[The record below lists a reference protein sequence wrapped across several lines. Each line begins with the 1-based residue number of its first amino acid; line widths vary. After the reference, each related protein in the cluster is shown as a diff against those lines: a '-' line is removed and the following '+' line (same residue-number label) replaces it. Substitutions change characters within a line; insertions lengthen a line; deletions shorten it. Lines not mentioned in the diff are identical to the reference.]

1 MSKIK
6 TMPTAFS
13 LFTVSVTPWTKPL
26 LTCLP
31 LVFASGFTN
40 AEALPAEKFDLSEW
54 KITIPTDKDNNGKVD
69 EISVKDIQSFEHK
82 DFFYV
87 DDEGNMVFAAPN
99 KALTTQNSSNTRSE
113 LRHMLRGSNTR
124 IKTHSPKNNFTVA
137 SNPISDRFAQVGG
150 KLNATLKVQHV
161 ATRAKYPDKAP
172 AFSVVVGQIHASKWK
187 KKVKGFGWGNEPLKI
202 YYKKWPQHETGSV
215 FWTYERN
222 LPKNDKNRTDIAY
235 PVWGN
240 LWTDP
245 ENPGSEGIKLNESF
259 SYEVNVHGDV
269 MYLSF
274 KSDGH
279 KTVNY
284 AINLANGVNAYGE
297 LDQHDHPYGYTL
309 DWIYFKAGAYNQC
322 STKDDDGFWYAACM
336 GTGNWEEDK
345 KNGDYVQVAFSNLT
359 VGESSEPTETFK
371 ANLVTQRP
379 AANSD
384 NAKIGATLN
393 KKETIPIHAIPTSAL
408 TAIKSIAPNF
418 AIQEVEKEYKHDH
431 VYLDV
436 EGKDAKGNE
445 IEFDMLQDGEH
456 WKIVE
461 VQRDMTMEDLPSA
474 VKTLIKKQ
482 ENSDQVRRI
491 IESKQYGTDITI
503 YEFYLVAENGTE
515 SRKEIKSENGEVVLL
530 DEEWK
535 H

>member
-1 MSKIK
+1 MYRIK
-6 TMPTAFS
+6 PRPTAVSS
-13 LFTVSVTPWTKPL
+13 LKILVNTLSKSAFAA
-26 LTCLP
+26 LP
-31 LVFASGFTN
+31 LMFIAAQTG
-40 AEALPAEKFDLSEW
+40 AETIPAKKFDLSEW
-54 KITIPTDKDNNGKVD
+54 KITIPTDKDTNGKVD
-69 EISVKDIQSFEHK
+69 EISVKEIQSFEHK

-113 LRHMLRGSNTR
+113 LRHMLRGSNTS

-137 SNPISDRFAQVGG
+137 SNPISDRFAQIGG

-240 LWTDP
+240 LWKNP
-245 ENPGSEGIKLNESF
+245 EDPGSEGIQLNESF

-274 KSDGH
+274 TSEGH

-297 LDQHDHPYGYTL
+297 LDEYDHPYGYTL
-309 DWIYFKAGAYNQC
+309 DWNYFKAGAYNQC

-345 KNGDYVQVAFSNLT
+345 KNGDYVQVAFSKLT
-359 VGESSEPTETFK
+359 VEESSKPTESFMSH
-371 ANLVTQRP
+371 LVSQRP
-379 AANSD
+379 TA
-384 NAKIGATLN
+384 NAKNVKVGATLN
-393 KKETIPIHAIPTSAL
+393 KKEVIPIDRIPSSAL
-408 TAIKSIAPNF
+408 AAIKKVAPNF
-418 AIQEVEKEYKHDH
+418 TVQEVEKEYKHDH
-431 VYLDV
+431 IYLDV
-436 EGKDAKGNE
+436 EGKDADGNDL
-445 IEFDMLQDGEH
+445 EFDMLQDSEL

-461 VQRDMTMEDLPSA
+461 IQRDLSMEDLPSPA
-474 VKTLIKKQ
+474 KLLIQKQ
-482 ENSDQVRRI
+482 ENHEQVKRI
-491 IESKQYGTDITI
+491 IESKQFGTDIVI
-503 YEFYLVAENGTE
+503 YEFYFVFDDGTE
-515 SRKEIKSENGEVVLL
+515 SRKEIKFENNEFTLL
-530 DEEWK
+530 NEEWK

>member
-1 MSKIK
+1 MFLKK
-6 TMPTAFS
+6 ATAS
-13 LFTVSVTPWTKPL
+13 L
-26 LTCLP
+26 LP
-31 LVFASGFTN
+31 LNKGTLDTIPKCFFAFLTLVCGSNVVN
-40 AEALPAEKFDLSEW
+40 AAVLPAEKFDLSEW

-69 EISVKDIQSFEHK
+69 EVSVKDMQTFEHK

-87 DDEGNMVFAAPN
+87 DDEGNLVFAAPN
-99 KALTTQNSSNTRSE
+99 KALTTKNSSNTRSE
-113 LRHMLRGSNTR
+113 LRHMLRGTNTR

-161 ATRAKYPDKAP
+161 ARRAKYPNKPP
-172 AFSVVVGQIHASKWK
+172 AFSVVIGQIHASKWE

-240 LWTDP
+240 LWTNS

-309 DWIYFKAGAYNQC
+309 DWNYFKAGAYNQC

-345 KNGDYVQVAFSNLT
+345 KNGDYVQVAFSHLT
-359 VGESSEPTETFK
+359 VGESSEPSETFN
-371 ANLVTQRP
+371 ANLVMQRP
-379 AANSD
+379 VAKSD
-384 NAKIGATLN
+384 SVKIGGTLN
-393 KKETIPIHAIPTSAL
+393 EKEAIPVDAIPTSAL
-408 TAIKSIAPNF
+408 TAIKNVDPNF
-418 AIQEVEKEYKHDH
+418 VVQDVEKEYKHGH

-436 EGKDAKGNE
+436 EGKDATGSE
-445 IEFDMLQDGEH
+445 IEFDMLLDGEQ

-491 IESKQYGTDITI
+491 IESKQYGTDTTI
-503 YEFYLVAENGTE
+503 YEFYFVAENGTE
-515 SRKEIKSENGEVVLL
+515 SRKEIKSANDDVVLL
-530 DEEWK
+530 SEEWK

>member
-1 MSKIK
+1 MFKIK
-6 TMPTAFS
+6 TTPTTFS
-13 LFTVSVTPWTKPL
+13 SLKVFTSGWTKPVIA
-26 LTCLP
+26 TLP
-31 LVFASGFTN
+31 FIFASGTAS
-40 AEALPAEKFDLSEW
+40 AELLPAERFDLSEW
-54 KITIPTDKDNNGKVD
+54 KITLPIDEDGNGKVD
-69 EISVKDIQSFEHK
+69 EISVKDIQTFQHE
-82 DFFYV
+82 DFFYI

-113 LRHMLRGSNTR
+113 LRHMLRGSKTR

-150 KLNATLKVQHV
+150 KMNATLKVQHV

-172 AFSVVVGQIHASKWK
+172 AFSVVVGQIHASKWE

-222 LPKNDKNRTDIAY
+222 LPKDDKNRTDIAY

-240 LWTDP
+240 LWKNPND
-245 ENPGSEGIKLNESF
+245 PGSEGIRLNESF

-274 KSDGH
+274 TAEGH
-279 KTVNY
+279 ETVNY

-297 LDQHDHPYGYTL
+297 LDQYDHPYGYTL
-309 DWIYFKAGAYNQC
+309 DWNYFKAGAYNQC

-345 KNGDYVQVAFSNLT
+345 KNGDYVQVAFSELK
-359 VGESSEPTETFK
+359 VGESSEPSEAFK
-371 ANLVTQRP
+371 AHLISERP
-379 AANSD
+379 PEKTNEV
-384 NAKIGATLN
+384 KIGATLN
-393 KKETIPIHAIPTSAL
+393 KKEAMAIEQIPASAL
-408 TAIKSIAPNF
+408 AALQQVAPDF
-418 AIQEVEKEYKHDH
+418 VAHEVEKEYKHDH

-436 EGKDAKGNE
+436 EGKDANGNE
-445 IEFDMLQDGEH
+445 IEFDMLQDGDL

-461 VQRDMTMEDLPSA
+461 IQRDLNMEDLPSA
-474 VKTLIKKQ
+474 VHTLIQGQ
-482 ENSDQVRRI
+482 EKYENIKRI
-491 IESKQYGTDITI
+491 IESKQFGTDVTI
-503 YEFYLVAENGTE
+503 YEFYFVFDDGTE
-515 SRKEIKSENGEVVLL
+515 SRKEIKSENDEVVLL
-530 DEEWK
+530 SEEWK